1 MVSSNQFNKQSII
14 LYISVVKSD
23 KQERSRI
30 VQYVQTVKGAL
41 QPLRGVK
48 EGGLPNPAY
57 HFSRQLFGIH
67 ILHTKKSTSQI
78 LHTPYHFQTF
88 KSPIPKKSRTI
99 SCIPKKMKDKSCFR
113 VFYLG
118 PKMFG
123 NLLSSIIYRLQRG
136 QRDSSIT
143 LFEMLSG

>member
-1 MVSSNQFNKQSII
+1 MDVNPLYSIVLFLLINIYDPSKYHIKFSFLRNLFIDLNKYGS
-14 LYISVVKSD
+14 YK
-23 KQERSRI
+23 
-30 VQYVQTVKGAL
+30 
-41 QPLRGVK
+41 GVK

-99 SCIPKKMKDKSCFR
+99 SYIPKKMKDKSCFR
-113 VFYLG
+113 IFYLG

-143 LFEMLSG
+143 LLEMLSG